1 MLNKQEIAKFI
12 EKSVEWLIKEQQ
24 GCCHYQLDD
33 HLAIFV
39 GWSAGYGDE
48 KRDNVIQADDSFDW
62 GIDVGLKVWT
72 SDYLLTDYDWINFPY
87 DEEGDVWDMGLS
99 VKPNADYSRLAKS
112 MLEWYDEVKDFEL
125 ADDGLIL
132 GRNE

>member
-1 MLNKQEIAKFI
+1 MKSKIAKFI
-12 EKSVEWLIKEQQ
+12 EESVQWLIKEQQ

-48 KRDNVIQADDSFDW
+48 KRDGVIQADDSFDW